1 MEFADAAILLVG
13 DEVLSGRVHDAN
25 IPTVARELSARGIP
39 VSRAGVA
46 PDDPAGIAAV
56 LASLRSDR
64 RLIVTTGGL
73 GPTEDDLTPRAVAAA
88 LGIGFREDP
97 EALGMVIGKYSA
109 RGVEC
114 PRSARAQAWLP
125 EGARPVDN
133 PAGIAPGIVL
143 PLALSGECIV
153 MLPGVP
159 REVEALAG
167 PCLDAAGASGPGLA
181 EVFCLKIWGIPENAL
196 MDLIKSE
203 NLDGGASLA
212 FLPSPGQVELSF
224 RGPGASAGFEA
235 VRSRLGAAVFAE
247 QRGPLIQQVLGGALA
262 ARGFTLA
269 TAESC
274 TGGLL
279 GGRITSVPGSSEWY
293 LGGVV
298 SYSNDLKRLA
308 LGVRSSTLGAFG
320 AVSAETALE
329 MAEGAAR
336 LAGSDAALAVTGIAG
351 PGGGSP
357 EKPVGTVWIAAI
369 AGGRREVRAFRF
381 GSTRATVRDAACTCA
396 MGLLLGLLAED
407 AD

>member
-1 MEFADAAILLVG
+1 MEFADSAILLVG
-13 DEVLSGRVHDAN
+13 DEVLQGRVHDAN

-39 VSRAGVA
+39 VSRAAVA
-46 PDDPAGIAAV
+46 PDDRRGIAEA
-56 LASLRSDR
+56 LASLRSNR

-73 GPTEDDLTPRAVAAA
+73 GPTEDDLTPGAVAAA
-88 LGIGFREDP
+88 LGIAFREDP
-97 EALGMVIGKYSA
+97 EALGMVRGKYSA
-109 RGVEC
+109 RGIEC
-114 PRSARAQAWLP
+114 PASALAQARLP

-143 PLALSGECIV
+143 PLADSGECIV

-167 PCLDAAGASGPGLA
+167 TCLDDAGASGPGLA

-203 NLDGGASLA
+203 GLDGGASLA

-235 VRSRLGAAVFAE
+235 VMARLGSAVFARE
-247 QRGPLIQQVLGGALA
+247 RGPLIEKVLGEALA
-262 ARGFTLA
+262 GRGFTLA

-293 LGGVV
+293 HGGVV
-298 SYSNDLKRLA
+298 CYSNDLKRRA
-308 LGVRSSTLGAFG
+308 LGVRSSMLGAFG
-320 AVSAETALE
+320 AVSAETAME
-329 MAEGAAR
+329 MAEGAGR

-381 GSTRATVRDAACTCA
+381 GGTRATVRDAACTCA

-407 AD
+407 SD